1 MAMKYIMMKVV
12 VLLSV
17 AVLSWAPIRTWADDT
32 NSTAT
37 VQAEDAD
44 TGTNATASSGTE
56 EKTPEPKVR
65 RGGGRDAMVVVGKN
79 GELKAGET
87 AEAVVVVGGSAK
99 IRGHATE
106 AVVAIGGDVNVEA
119 GAEVGE
125 DVVAIMGSVRVAKGA
140 IIHGDAVAVG
150 GTVDAEDGAKI
161 EGQKEEVELG
171 AIGLGKP
178 EWLRKWFTQCVLKL
192 RPLAPGVPW
201 VWGVAGCMFLLYAL
215 IALAFPRPVQACVD
229 EMTSRPATTFLM
241 GLLTKL
247 LLPLV
252 LLILIV
258 TGIGIFVVPFVLAA
272 LILGA
277 LVGKV
282 ALLELLGS
290 KVIGR
295 FGAQGHQPLLALLVG
310 ALIICALYMIPVLG
324 LLVLGITA
332 VWGLGAAVT
341 AAFGG
346 YRREAPQ
353 KQPPVAPPSPVAP
366 IMPAAAFVPMAVSAA
381 PAGAG
386 FAATTDP
393 IAAAGQLP
401 GAEPGG
407 PTPLV
412 SPSATAQSTP
422 APALPVAPPVVP
434 EVLSFPRASF
444 WERMAA
450 AFLDIV
456 LVSILGSIV
465 HVAPLGFLVALA
477 YFSGMWAWKQTTI
490 GGIVLGLKVAR
501 VDGQPIT
508 FVVALVRALAAAFSA
523 MVLFLGFLWIA
534 WDSEKQGWHDRIAG
548 TVVLKLPRG
557 TPLVVL

>member
-1 MAMKYIMMKVV
+1 MAMKNIMMRVVV
-12 VLLSV
+12 VLSV
-17 AVLSWAPIRTWADDT
+17 AALAWAPVRTWADDT

-44 TGTNATASSGTE
+44 TGTKSSE
-56 EKTPEPKVR
+56 EQTPEPKTR

-79 GELKAGET
+79 AELKAGET
-87 AEAVVVVGGSAK
+87 AEAVVVVGGSVT
-99 IRGHATE
+99 IRGHVSE
-106 AVVAIGGDVNVEA
+106 AVVAIGGDVILEE

-125 DVVAIMGSVRVAKGA
+125 EAVAIMGSLRVAKGA
-140 IIHGDAVAVG
+140 TIHGDAVAVG
-150 GTVDAEDGAKI
+150 GTIDASEGAKV
-161 EGQKEEVELG
+161 EGQKEEIALG
-171 AIGLGKP
+171 PIGKP
-178 EWLRKWFTQCVLKL
+178 EWLRKWFSQCVLKL
-192 RPLAPGVPW
+192 RPLAPQVPW
-201 VWGVAGCMFLLYAL
+201 VWAVAGCMFLLYAL

-295 FGAQGHQPLLALLVG
+295 FGAQGNQPLLALLVG
-310 ALIICALYMIPVLG
+310 AVIICVLYMIPVLG
-324 LLVLGITA
+324 LLVLGVTA

-346 YRREAPQ
+346 YRRERPE
-353 KQPPVAPPSPVAP
+353 KQPPVASQSPVAP
-366 IMPAAAFVPMAVSAA
+366 IMPAAAFAPMAVAVA
-381 PAGAG
+381 PATAS
-386 FAATTDP
+386 FAAATEP
-393 IAAAGQLP
+393 IGAAGPLP
-401 GAEPGG
+401 GSEGASS
-407 PTPLV
+407 T
-412 SPSATAQSTP
+412 PSATPSATPQPSP
-422 APALPVAPPVVP
+422 APALPLAPPVVP
-434 EVLSFPRASF
+434 EVLSYPRASF

-456 LVSILGSIV
+456 LVSMLGSIV